1 MNVHKH
7 CLLTPNASGL
17 KFWSDDAFRPHP
29 THSFAWYAG
38 IYALLQVCA
47 LASLLLLAVAVL
59 VLFVK
64 KAGATLHW
72 DLLRT
77 LVRAPLSFFV
87 ATDTGVVTNLFSQD
101 LNLVDTEL
109 PNAFLNTL
117 SCVSSFYQ
125 SCCHT
130 TYQAHRIYRFPLPDL
145 RPDLLTMRN
154 TGGTGH
160 RPSSSDAYFI
170 SLSGNQLSLPCSVA
184 LCFAEV
190 LFEDVTSVEAVGS

>member
-1 MNVHKH
+1 MDVFQRFS
-7 CLLTPNASGL
+7 LTPSAAGL

-29 THSFAWYAG
+29 THSFTWYAG

-72 DLLRT
+72 NLLRT
-77 LVRAPLSFFV
+77 LVRAPLPFFV

-117 SCVSSFYQ
+117 HCVSPFHQ
-125 SCCHT
+125 SCCNC
-130 TYQAHRIYRFPLPDL
+130 QAER
-145 RPDLLTMRN
+145 
-154 TGGTGH
+154 
-160 RPSSSDAYFI
+160 
-170 SLSGNQLSLPCSVA
+170 
-184 LCFAEV
+184 
-190 LFEDVTSVEAVGS
+190 VEHESFRCWVCEQTF